1 MPESKLDLLQG
12 TLDLM
17 VLQTLAAMGSLH
29 GYGIARRI
37 EQVSGDA
44 VLLNQG
50 TIYASLVR
58 LQQQGWISA
67 AWGTSDN
74 NRKAKFYSI
83 TKRGRKQ
90 LSQDAAY
97 WQRLAGVMGRVLALG
112 SESTPPFRRYAAS
125 AGKPAGSPRL
135 PEARIRTAGSALRRS
150 PAASGSRLYRD
161 GRAHAGPR
169 HRGQHGDFLSGQRR
183 FAAALALPRRWPSS
197 HSLGAKPAPRL
208 VRK

>member
-1 MPESKLDLLQG
+1 MPASKLDLLQG

-37 EQVSGDA
+37 EQVSGDQ

-58 LQQQGWISA
+58 LQQRGWISA

-83 TKRGRKQ
+83 TKKGRKQ
-90 LSQDAAY
+90 LAEDAIY
-97 WQRLAGVMGRVLALG
+97 WQRLSSVMGRVLALQ
-112 SESTPPFRRYAAS
+112 E
-125 AGKPAGSPRL
+125 
-135 PEARIRTAGSALRRS
+135 
-150 PAASGSRLYRD
+150 GSRNR
-161 GRAHAGPR
+161 
-169 HRGQHGDFLSGQRR
+169 
-183 FAAALALPRRWPSS
+183 
-197 HSLGAKPAPRL
+197 
-208 VRK
+208 